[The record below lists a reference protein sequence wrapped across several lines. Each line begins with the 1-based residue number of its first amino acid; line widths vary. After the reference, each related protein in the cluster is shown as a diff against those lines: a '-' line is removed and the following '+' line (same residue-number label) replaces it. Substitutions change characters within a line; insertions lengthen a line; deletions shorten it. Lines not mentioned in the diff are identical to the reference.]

1 MKQTAVKKW
10 LQNQPG
16 WLFSAYAIL
25 AAFST
30 YACMYVYRRA
40 YTAAGFEGFEVFG
53 VELKTALIISQV
65 FGYTISKFLGIKVI
79 SEMDPANRGRAILV
93 LIGIAHAS
101 LFLFWQVP
109 QPWSVLFLFLNGLP
123 LGMIWGLVFGYL
135 EGRRNTELLGAGL
148 SVSFIVSSGM
158 ARSTGSYVMIEWGVS
173 EFAMPFI
180 TGLLFLVP
188 LVFFVWMLNQV
199 PPPTMQ
205 DELQRVKRV
214 PMNRKERWAFFY
226 QFSLGIVVLT
236 MGYMGLT
243 AYRDLRDNYALEI
256 VSAIGYADDYAIFT
270 RTEIPIAIIVLIV
283 MASLMLIKN
292 NRRALMVNHYIIGFG
307 FALIGGATLM
317 FQNDVISG
325 YWWMVLVGLGS
336 YLGYVPFN
344 CILFD
349 RFIATFRTLANAG
362 FLIYIADSFGYLSS
376 VGVLLYKNFGR
387 ADISW
392 FEFFI
397 NFSYFTCLSGLILT
411 TCSFIYFSFKKLPV
425 VKGGTGI
432 PVTGANNE
440 DELTSTS
447 TNT

>member
-1 MKQTAVKKW
+1 MRGASVKMW
-10 LQNQPG
+10 LQKQPG
-16 WLFSAYAIL
+16 WLFSLYAIM

-40 YTAAGFEGFEVFG
+40 YTAAGFEGLEFLG
-53 VELKTALIISQV
+53 MELKTVLIISQV
-65 FGYTISKFLGIKVI
+65 FGYTISKFLGIKII
-79 SEMDPANRGRAILV
+79 SEMTHDKRGISILA
-93 LIGIAHAS
+93 LILIAHAS
-101 LFLFWQVP
+101 LLLFWLVP
-109 QPWSVLFLFLNGLP
+109 LPYSIIFLFLNGLP
-123 LGMIWGLVFGYL
+123 LGMIWGLVFSYL

-158 ARSTGSYVMIEWGVS
+158 ARSTGSYVMLEWGVS

-180 TGLLFLVP
+180 TGLLFIIP
-188 LVFFVWMLNQV
+188 LIFFVWMLEQV

-205 DELQRVKRV
+205 DEHQRVKRV
-214 PMNRKERWAFFY
+214 PMNRKERWVFFH
-226 QFSLGIVVLT
+226 QFALGITVLT
-236 MGYMGLT
+236 LGYMGLS

-256 VSAIGYADDYAIFT
+256 VSAIGYVDDYGIFT
-270 RTEIPIAIIVLIV
+270 RTEFPIAIVVLAV
-283 MASLMLIKN
+283 MASIMLIKN

-307 FALIGGATLM
+307 FMLIGLSTLM
-317 FQNDVISG
+317 FQQEMISG

-349 RFIATFRTLANAG
+349 RFIATFRTMANAG

-376 VGVLLYKNFGR
+376 VGVLLYKNFGQ

-397 NFSYFTCLSGLILT
+397 SFSYFTCFTGIALT
-411 TCSFIYFSFKKLPV
+411 AVSFLYFTFKKLPV
-425 VKGGTGI
+425 IKNV
-432 PVTGANNE
+432 PPQEAE
-440 DELTSTS
+440 S
-447 TNT
+447 